1 MVTKVRRRSCNVK
14 DMPDNLISAGSIPRC
29 LQRGALF
36 PYAMLELELSLFKL
50 DQWPLLRS
58 RCIVSGGIDESRF
71 ITQELQNLYGIV
83 FPIQGGMDITFTL
96 LKVTSKNWIY
106 AGRRG
111 ELAMVGKHQKPLS
124 KIELEYPESK

>member
-1 MVTKVRRRSCNVK
+1 
-14 DMPDNLISAGSIPRC
+14 MPGNLISAGSIPCC
-29 LQRGALF
+29 LQQGALF
-36 PYAMLELELSLFKL
+36 PYAMPELELSLFKL
-50 DQWPLLRS
+50 GQWPLLRS

-106 AGRRG
+106 ADRRG

-124 KIELEYPESK
+124 KIELEHPESK

>member
-1 MVTKVRRRSCNVK
+1 MMTKVRRRSCNVK

-29 LQRGALF
+29 KQRGALF
-36 PYAMLELELSLFKL
+36 PYAMPELEPSLFKL
-50 DQWPLLRS
+50 GQWPLFRA
-58 RCIVSGGIDESRF
+58 RRIVSGGIDESRF

-83 FPIQGGMDITFTL
+83 FPTWSDMDITFIL

-124 KIELEYPESK
+124 EIELEHPESK